1 MDEYAVRGV
10 PAICWRDD
18 TPVLF
23 ECLQLR
29 ENTDYFID
37 VTLPMPKAEAARKS
51 LQKPTWPFSERL
63 RAVFKPDPPKRWREP
78 NPSSVVISG
87 QLHLRNHAGILDLST
102 ENGAVLRAEVVCRK
116 ISYLAEFQ
124 VLLNEVAEFLTEL
137 LLQYDSP
144 VSAAFDLTDARTAN
158 LAAVLFQMRYVMA
171 EDNLPLAVE
180 EMLSQVHA
188 TLATE
193 TSMRGIT
200 EVEEPSVEVLVN
212 SLEVSLFEAGGP
224 LARLFRGYTPR
235 EMPVD
240 EVTEIIDTPENRY
253 VKHFLEEG
261 ALLAQWLTTNLKEQG
276 KVAAAREAAGWVL
289 HLQELLAHDTWRDV
303 GIMRQFPSNSQVLL
317 KRRGYKD
324 LLRFDLALRL
334 SLTLPWGQGEKLAE
348 GLTGDIRPVSEL
360 YEYWCFFLL
369 RRLLAEICQAEPAR
383 QRFLPGI
390 HA

>member
-1 MDEYAVRGV
+1 MVIPLHRIRFSWASTTHIDIEWAKGTGDLLEDFAPLPSVTLCEREIAMDEYAVRGV

-224 LARLFRGYTPR
+224 LARTVPRLHAAGDARGRGHRDHRHARKP
-235 EMPVD
+235 
-240 EVTEIIDTPENRY
+240 
-253 VKHFLEEG
+253 L
-261 ALLAQWLTTNLKEQG
+261 
-276 KVAAAREAAGWVL
+276 REAFSRGGRPAGAVAYDQSQGAGKSRGGARGGGL
-289 HLQELLAHDTWRDV
+289 
-303 GIMRQFPSNSQVLL
+303 GSPSAGAT
-317 KRRGYKD
+317 R
-324 LLRFDLALRL
+324 A
-334 SLTLPWGQGEKLAE
+334 
-348 GLTGDIRPVSEL
+348 
-360 YEYWCFFLL
+360 
-369 RRLLAEICQAEPAR
+369 
-383 QRFLPGI
+383 
-390 HA
+390 